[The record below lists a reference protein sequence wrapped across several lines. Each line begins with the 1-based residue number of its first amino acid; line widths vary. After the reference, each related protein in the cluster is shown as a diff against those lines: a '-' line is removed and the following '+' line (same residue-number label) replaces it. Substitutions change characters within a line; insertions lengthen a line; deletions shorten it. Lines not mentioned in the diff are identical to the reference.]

1 MFFLFIKDYKKHINS
16 KTLSISDQSNI
27 LNKASLNF
35 NINNCLILWYTY
47 LFKQGYKCS
56 FNEEIIILYLSQL
69 LNPKHTYICIELIS
83 SIRLISSSISMAY
96 IIPFLRSYHL
106 DSDKIDNFIF
116 CLINLG
122 ILLPVRY
129 RTIKNFYDLKD
140 KNDIYRKDEDLEY
153 YLFIEELD
161 KAFTSLDKNRMLREL
176 DRVSILIHK
185 Y

>member
-1 MFFLFIKDYKKHINS
+1 
-16 KTLSISDQSNI
+16 
-27 LNKASLNF
+27 
-35 NINNCLILWYTY
+35 
-47 LFKQGYKCS
+47 
-56 FNEEIIILYLSQL
+56 
-69 LNPKHTYICIELIS
+69 
-83 SIRLISSSISMAY
+83 MAY